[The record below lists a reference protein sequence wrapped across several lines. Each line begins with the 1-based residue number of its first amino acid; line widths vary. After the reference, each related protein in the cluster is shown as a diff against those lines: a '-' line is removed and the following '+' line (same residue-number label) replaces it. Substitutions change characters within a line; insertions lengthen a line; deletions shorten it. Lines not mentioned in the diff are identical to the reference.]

1 MAAVT
6 AVTATAARAV
16 DEERPEAG
24 GSYLLLRGGGL
35 VWCVANGAV
44 EGLTRRAGGFR
55 VKVAGG
61 ALAVDEVLGVAEGV
75 RVRPLAGVVR
85 RFWPEPAG
93 GLAVHGRVPL
103 VVIDPGR
110 LPSPLQIQEEG
121 GPADGEGSD

>member
-1 MAAVT
+1 MAA
-6 AVTATAARAV
+6 
-16 DEERPEAG
+16 DGERRGAG
-24 GSYLLLRGGGL
+24 GSYLLLRGGGV

-55 VKVAGG
+55 VRVAGG
-61 ALAVDEVLGVAEGV
+61 ALAADEVLGVAEGV
-75 RVRPLAGVVR
+75 RVRPLGGVVR

-110 LPSPLQIQEEG
+110 LPSPLQFDEAGAEEG
-121 GPADGEGSD
+121 VSADGEASD